1 VHFNGSINSKL
12 FFQEN
17 SVRKYY
23 NDNEILKYEREKLFY
38 LFANPKCNTIPKL
51 LEFDDKQQYIEIE
64 RISGLGCVK
73 MCRQYQMSIISFIN
87 DLNKNGK
94 IEKLPVA
101 AEAILRRDDLKKH
114 MEKRF
119 LYLQEHC
126 QEEFFKKNSDEIFKF
141 IHKSVP
147 FTNQEKT
154 IVSPSDI
161 GLHNSICFE
170 NRTYF
175 IDFEYAGLDGYTKLI
190 YDFILHP
197 ANKIKPHNYVRVFH
211 LMQNELTDCAI
222 EYDYEILNAFNMW
235 WVLRLLQGLCT
246 NQIENRII
254 NGVFNR
260 SLLDNYKIDRRS
272 KINLFWKNIE
282 R

>member
-1 VHFNGSINSKL
+1 MHFNGSINSKL
-12 FFQEN
+12 FFQKN

-23 NDNEILKYEREKLFY
+23 NDNEILKYEREKKFY

-51 LEFDDKQQYIEIE
+51 LEFDDKQRYIEIE
-64 RISGLGCVK
+64 RIFGLDCVK
-73 MCRQYQMSIISFIN
+73 MCGLYQRSLASFIN
-87 DLNKNGK
+87 DLNKNGTK
-94 IEKLPVA
+94 EKLPLA
-101 AEAILRRDDLKKH
+101 AEAILRPDDLKKH

-126 QEEFFKKNSDEIFKF
+126 QEEFFKNNSDKIFKF

-147 FTNQEKT
+147 LTNQEKK

-161 GLHNSICFE
+161 GLHNSIVSK

-197 ANKIKPHNYVRVFH
+197 ANKIKSQDYAKVFH

-222 EYDYEILNAFNMW
+222 KYEYKILNAFKMW
-235 WVLRLLQGLCT
+235 WVLRLLQGLCA
-246 NQIENRII
+246 NQIENRIT
-254 NGVFNR
+254 NGVFDR
-260 SLLDNYKIDRRS
+260 SLLDKYKIDRRT